1 MADLTRNA
9 PLRFRF
15 PTLLKMERFT
25 LDNSAAQT
33 VYRGQPMVLDV
44 SADTVNPRA
53 WVAATTLVGSVSP
66 DKFVGIANEPANVL
80 TTDLEAANEIQI
92 ITGGEVGFKSTVF
105 TDADLGRVVGFS
117 DSGTLVATVAGG
129 AANRC
134 PIGILTR
141 VVDGYAY
148 VELNA
153 PTILSF

>member
-15 PTLLKMERFT
+15 PALLKMERFT

-33 VYRGQPMVLDV
+33 LYRGQPMIMDV
-44 SADTVNPRA
+44 SADTANPRG
-53 WVAATTLVGSVSP
+53 WVAATTLVGATNQ
-66 DKFVGIANEPANVL
+66 DKFVGIANEPAVVL

-105 TDADLGRVVGFS
+105 TDADIGKVVGFS

-134 PIGILTR
+134 PIGVLTR
-141 VVDGYAY
+141 VADGYAY
-148 VELNA
+148 VELSA
-153 PTILSF
+153 PVILSF